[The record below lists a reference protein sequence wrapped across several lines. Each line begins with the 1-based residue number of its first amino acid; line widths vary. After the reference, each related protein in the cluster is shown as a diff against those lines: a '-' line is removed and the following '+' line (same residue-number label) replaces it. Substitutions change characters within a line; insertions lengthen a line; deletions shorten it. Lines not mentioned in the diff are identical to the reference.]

1 MMYWI
6 FRNADRRVYVVD
18 NDASELTLYAI
29 DDRNERIDGAN
40 GSLTY
45 SPDDQGRRS
54 LHTILVNPA
63 GTGLGAMIMWCFAV
77 SAGAAG
83 HPQISLTLP
92 APDVRAW
99 YENIGFATD
108 PVALQDARDN
118 LPADDRP
125 EAEREA
131 EIAAFAAGFPMV
143 GDSQAVAGA
152 TVGSWQA
159 AWEMESQ
166 GFHP

>member
-18 NDASELTLYAI
+18 NDASELTPYAI
-29 DDRNERIDGAN
+29 DGRNERTDGAH

-54 LHTILVNPA
+54 LHAILVNPT

-77 SAGAAG
+77 SAAAAG

-92 APDVRAW
+92 APDIRAW
-99 YENIGFATD
+99 YEDIGFETD
-108 PVALQDARDN
+108 PVALQHARDN

-131 EIAAFAAGFPMV
+131 EMAALAVGFPMV
-143 GDSQAVAGA
+143 GDS
-152 TVGSWQA
+152 
-159 AWEMESQ
+159 
-166 GFHP
+166 